1 MTSAHVSTRS
11 ANPAASLWL
20 ATFAL
25 VTLTAMNA
33 IIHEAARVAPVG
45 QLVFWRSFVALGPI
59 LIYLAFRRELGTALR
74 TKYPQKHLIRGILGS
89 AVMMFNFIALA
100 YLSVGLAQ
108 AITYLTPIMSIC
120 AAMVFLRERPAAM
133 VLGGVVLGLVGIL
146 LMLFPALVG
155 TEIRQGTLIGVAA
168 GLAMAATNA
177 LSRVQ
182 VKDLTRTDPPASIA
196 LSFAVVSTLVGL
208 VTFLFG
214 WAELDSQTFALL
226 ILAGLLGGMGHVLM
240 TEAVARAPVSL
251 LAGYEY
257 TGIIWA
263 FLFDVALLGV
273 VLDAWSVAG
282 ALVVVAAAALVAY
295 GQGRFSRQPAPAI
308 ETER

>member
-1 MTSAHVSTRS
+1 MTTLPVSTRS
-11 ANPAASLWL
+11 ANPAAALWL
-20 ATFAL
+20 ATFSL
-25 VTLTAMNA
+25 FTMTAMSA
-33 IIHEAARVAPVG
+33 IIHEAAKVVPIG

-59 LIYLAFRRELGTALR
+59 LIYLAIRKELRTALQTR
-74 TKYPQKHLIRGILGS
+74 YPHKHLIRGILGA

-108 AITYLTPIMSIC
+108 AISYLTPIMSIC
-120 AAMVFLRERPAAM
+120 AAMMFLRERPSAL
-133 VLGGVVLGLVGIL
+133 VIGGVVLGLVGIL

-196 LSFAVVSTLVGL
+196 LSFAVVSSLVGL
-208 VTFLFG
+208 ASMVLG
-214 WAELDSQTFALL
+214 WVELDGQTFALL
-226 ILAGLLGGMGHVLM
+226 ILAGVLGGMGHILM
-240 TEAVARAPVSL
+240 TEAVARAPVAL

-282 ALVVVAAAALVAY
+282 AVVVVGAAALVAY
-295 GQGRFSRQPAPAI
+295 GQGRFSGKPAL
-308 ETER
+308 EK

>member
-1 MTSAHVSTRS
+1 MTPSQLSTRHI
-11 ANPAASLWL
+11 NPLAAAWL
-20 ATFAL
+20 ATVAL
-25 VTLTAMNA
+25 LTMTAMNA
-33 IIHEAARVAPVG
+33 IIHEAAKVAPVG

-59 LIYLAFRRELGTALR
+59 VIYLLFRRELGTAVR
-74 TKYPQKHLIRGILGS
+74 TRYPHKHLIRGVLG
-89 AVMMFNFIALA
+89 AGVMTFNFIALG
-100 YLSVGLAQ
+100 YLSVGLTT
-108 AITYLTPIMSIC
+108 AISYLTPILSIG
-120 AAMVFLRERPAAM
+120 AAMVFLRERPGAVVIA
-133 VLGGVVLGLVGIL
+133 GVVLGFVGIV

-155 TEIRQGTLIGVAA
+155 TEIAQGTMIGMAA

-196 LSFAVVSTLVGL
+196 LSFAVISTLVGL
-208 VTFLFG
+208 LTIVFG
-214 WAELDSQTFALL
+214 WAELDSRTLMLL
-226 ILAGLLGGMGHVLM
+226 VGAGMLGGMGHVLM

-273 VLDAWSVAG
+273 VFEIWSVTG
-282 ALVVVAAAALVAY
+282 ALVVVIAAVLVAY
-295 GQGRFSRQPAPAI
+295 GQGRFSPKPAMAI
-308 ETER
+308 ETGR

>member
-1 MTSAHVSTRS
+1 MTTAHVSTRL
-11 ANPAASLWL
+11 ANPAAALWL

-25 VTLTAMNA
+25 FTLTAMNA
-33 IIHEAARVAPVG
+33 IIHEAAKVAPVG

-74 TKYPQKHLIRGILGS
+74 TKYPHKHLIRGILGS
-89 AVMMFNFIALA
+89 GVMMFNFIALA

-108 AITYLTPIMSIC
+108 AISYMTPIMSIC
-120 AAMVFLRERPAAM
+120 AAMVFLRERPGG
-133 VLGGVVLGLVGIL
+133 VVIGGVVLGLVGIL

-155 TEIRQGTLIGVAA
+155 AEVRQGTLIGVAS
-168 GLAMAATNA
+168 GLAMAAVGA

-196 LSFAVVSTLVGL
+196 LSFAVVSTLVGIASL
-208 VTFLFG
+208 AFG
-214 WAELDSQTFALL
+214 WAELDGQTFALL
-226 ILAGLLGGMGHVLM
+226 IVAGLLGGMGHVLM

-282 ALVVVAAAALVAY
+282 ALVVVAAAVLAAY
-295 GQGRFSRQPAPAI
+295 GQGRFSRKPALEI
-308 ETER
+308 ETEL